1 MKKNKII
8 IAVIAAV
15 IIIATYIIYAN
26 SHKIKNKNDDEQFKI
41 LTSFNPIYIMT
52 LNILKMQIMYK

>member
-41 LTSFNPIYIMT
+41 LTSFNPIYI
-52 LNILKMQIMYK
+52 